1 MKKITTFLFATL
13 MAAVPAMAQTF
24 SKDLE
29 KKAKS
34 GDAAAMVEVGDC
46 YFKGSGVE
54 KNAKKAKD
62 WYEKAIKAGNI
73 DAYAKVVDCYRS
85 WDGIEKD
92 PKKAF
97 EWIEKGARAGN
108 AGLRLELAKAYE
120 TGEGT
125 PRNPGAAG
133 REYIAAAFGGMT
145 EAFGP
150 AVKAALMSG
159 NDVDAFT
166 LADIISRQEG
176 LTPEDKDFLNIA
188 KGIVMLHAGYDV
200 AANHF
205 FGDKANDPE
214 WKAAVMEAK
223 MLGDGGQFDA
233 EGWNAW
239 ASTMPDDNAT
249 ANFVRGVLSVTE
261 ERWPQAVDY
270 FSKASMGGEKDSRV
284 ALFILSLPQG
294 TSSTL
299 AEHEDYFNSNSP
311 LLSVVLK
318 KMADARRGYNMQ
330 LLEKAGILREGDI
343 DLAGVERRVESYN
356 KEQLISRLNPEE
368 EKRKHIYSKYFEA
381 MEREGDPRGTLL
393 KYYDKYGYGL
403 NFLIDDRNFL
413 WDMQRA
419 AGQGEPAAGVLAG
432 AMVDDYVRAC
442 QHLSPSQKE
451 TAEAARKRVSGI
463 KAAAPKQSVNSPDNF
478 IDVAE
483 RAVMAYQSASDEAE
497 KQKYLWCWSAWDGLV
512 KEWLKPVPKK
522 LNYLMMFN
530 NEDTKK
536 AFTEAATK
544 YPDLLLK
551 WAEGTNYGVEV
562 IASDISLPELLE
574 LAAQNA
580 EGDTKAKIKRVLSSK
595 YGR

>member
-1 MKKITTFLFATL
+1 M
-13 MAAVPAMAQTF
+13 
-24 SKDLE
+24 
-29 KKAKS
+29 
-34 GDAAAMVEVGDC
+34 
-46 YFKGSGVE
+46 
-54 KNAKKAKD
+54 
-62 WYEKAIKAGNI
+62 
-73 DAYAKVVDCYRS
+73 
-85 WDGIEKD
+85 
-92 PKKAF
+92 
-97 EWIEKGARAGN
+97 
-108 AGLRLELAKAYE
+108 
-120 TGEGT
+120 
-125 PRNPGAAG
+125 
-133 REYIAAAFGGMT
+133 
-145 EAFGP
+145 
-150 AVKAALMSG
+150 
-159 NDVDAFT
+159 
-166 LADIISRQEG
+166 
-176 LTPEDKDFLNIA
+176 
-188 KGIVMLHAGYDV
+188 
-200 AANHF
+200 
-205 FGDKANDPE
+205 
-214 WKAAVMEAK
+214 
-223 MLGDGGQFDA
+223 
-233 EGWNAW
+233 
-239 ASTMPDDNAT
+239 
-249 ANFVRGVLSVTE
+249 
-261 ERWPQAVDY
+261 
-270 FSKASMGGEKDSRV
+270 
-284 ALFILSLPQG
+284 
-294 TSSTL
+294 
-299 AEHEDYFNSNSP
+299 
-311 LLSVVLK
+311 
-318 KMADARRGYNMQ
+318 
-330 LLEKAGILREGDI
+330 
-343 DLAGVERRVESYN
+343 ESYN

-368 EKRKHIYSKYFEA
+368 EIRKHIYSKYFEA

-432 AMVDDYVRAC
+432 AMVDEYVRAC

-483 RAVMAYQSASDEAE
+483 GAVMAYQSASDEAE